1 MIMKLFNTAF
11 ILLLMSVAL
20 NAQKEVPQTVY
31 KNLPVKKFYTAFTE
45 TATVNG
51 KTIYKANGK
60 EISKDKYDAMV
71 ASRSSIAECTPC
83 MLETYDENGKLSM
96 KAVQY
101 KDCYVGSFTAYYPSG
116 KIKTTGHYRENETDT
131 WEPLWDN
138 GYCIKHG
145 IWTEF
150 DEKGKVIK
158 TENYNFGNLKK

>member
-1 MIMKLFNTAF
+1 MKRFNSTFLFLF
-11 ILLLMSVAL
+11 IAL
-20 NAQKEVPQTVY
+20 AGMAQKENSSVTY
-31 KNLPVKKFYTAFTE
+31 KNLPVKKFFTAFTE

-51 KTIYKANGK
+51 KTIYKANVK
-60 EISKDKYDAMV
+60 EISKDKYDVMM

-83 MLETYDENGKLSM
+83 MLETYDENGKLST

-101 KDCYVGSFTAYYPSG
+101 KDCYVGSFTAYYPNG
-116 KIKTTGHYRENETDT
+116 KVKTQGHYRENDTDI

-145 IWTEF
+145 TWTEY